1 MSSNSIEDLRRY
13 ESFQKHGLSGFLVDL
28 NGTIT
33 DSTTAVENHWQDV
46 CKEIGVDP
54 KVILETSHGRRSL
67 DVLELLAPACR
78 RILAV
83 AHIYLSVMAI
93 VTSSSFSLATGWLS
107 TFDLPS
113 PDPERLITA
122 ESVKVD
128 KPDPTCY
135 FLGHKSLGSDG
146 HDGETML
153 VIGDSPA
160 GIRAGKDAGSKVLGL
175 MTSHT
180 YEQVKFAGPDWIV
193 KDLESVKIL
202 GKNGDKVL
210 VEICKHNLT

>member
-1 MSSNSIEDLRRY
+1 MSDT
-13 ESFQKHGLSGFLVDL
+13 ESLIQKHSLSEFLVDL
-28 NGTIT
+28 NGTII

-54 KVILETSHGRRSL
+54 EVILETSHGRHSL
-67 DVLELLAPACR
+67 DVLELLAPAYANWDFVK
-78 RILAV
+78 RIEA
-83 AHIYLSVMAI
+83 AI
-93 VTSSSFSLATGWLS
+93 PVNLGHLV
-107 TFDLPS
+107 
-113 PDPERLITA
+113 TA
-122 ESVKVD
+122 ESAKVG

-146 HDGETML
+146 HDGKTML
-153 VIGDSPA
+153 VIEERLA
-160 GIRAGKDAGSKVLGL
+160 GIRAGKVVGFKVLGL
-175 MTSHT
+175 VTSHT
-180 YEQVKFAGPDWIV
+180 YEQVKSAGPDWIV